1 MAPPSDSRP
10 SDSRPPDAD
19 IAPAVRNALTRVD
32 YNDDEHPPRYAL
44 LGLDRSANLLEL
56 VVIVADGNRHVI
68 IHAMRARPRWP
79 ARSVWR
85 GHMKPYTH
93 NGRIVTDEEIQ
104 PLADEAEAGYDV
116 SKLRRRPG
124 RPSLGT
130 AAADVFPVRL
140 DPELRA
146 ALEAR
151 AQRDDMTASDVVR
164 TALRAYL
171 SVA

>member
-1 MAPPSDSRP
+1 
-10 SDSRPPDAD
+10 
-19 IAPAVRNALTRVD
+19 
-32 YNDDEHPPRYAL
+32 
-44 LGLDRSANLLEL
+44 
-56 VVIVADGNRHVI
+56 
-68 IHAMRARPRWP
+68 
-79 ARSVWR
+79 
-85 GHMKPYTH
+85 MKPYTH

>member
-1 MAPPSDSRP
+1 
-10 SDSRPPDAD
+10 
-19 IAPAVRNALTRVD
+19 
-32 YNDDEHPPRYAL
+32 
-44 LGLDRSANLLEL
+44 
-56 VVIVADGNRHVI
+56 
-68 IHAMRARPRWP
+68 
-79 ARSVWR
+79 
-85 GHMKPYTH
+85 MKPYTH

-104 PLADEAEAGYDV
+104 ALADEAEAGYDV

-151 AQRDDMTASDVVR
+151 AQRDDTNASDVVR